1 MLPQCLLDI
10 QNNLSRV
17 FKKYFC
23 LEEQKPS
30 LYLLLMKVYPGVLF
44 FFVIYL
50 TIWVDQNYSDY
61 SNEAGYC
68 QSYSS
73 YIRCYI
79 TNNNTQSIKTLLS
92 TGSQG
97 STSKYQLYVYK
108 SYSSDSG
115 SLTLDIE
122 ISSNIRYLTLY
133 LSNSYNHDQI
143 ILKTSTIN
151 TKIEYMSCYRNVH
164 LESGSF
170 FNQFVGLT
178 SIYFSDVVSTTL
190 PSFIELENLAYLT
203 AKLNF
208 QGNHVLDSSFV
219 SGLSNLRSLD
229 LRYSNFELIME
240 GAFEDMDSLSYLYL
254 DHNKIS
260 SIEDGA
266 LRGLTYLR
274 YLSLEDNGLR
284 DVSHNVFR
292 DLNQLTYLK
301 LNENPEFPLP
311 ALIPLK
317 NLKYLHLNFNNYQTL
332 EPYVFQQLKELTRI
346 YMNNPFTCDC
356 NLQWTSQVKQF
367 GLFIYNGYCLEPID
381 AYGKSILNED
391 SYTNCTQTQSYQCF
405 DKTVICENNEVCHN
419 TESGYLCGCPIGYEL
434 NNIGHCGDIDE
445 CDEANQCQ
453 HSCVNTEGTFYCACN
468 VGYRLSDNG
477 HDCEDINECQEGIEE
492 CEYGCKN
499 IIGSYQCYCEVGHQL
514 YNETN
519 CNNDF
524 KCELGGN
531 NYDPLNC
538 INEGESVFSCN
549 SGLNFSIIN
558 LPCVSSLVSTTCKVP
573 ESTQKL
579 TVSTSQK
586 SEASTSTQQTTIASL
601 LANSEWA
608 NPSLILLI
616 IPFIIVGIQ
625 IIVIII
631 LIVCILKRNKS
642 LKNHVPAPSIHQPS
656 LPNNLTVQSKY
667 EMFTDTCE
675 IENPEEI
682 PPPLPKAN
690 QTEMLSNMTFPE
702 PYPGEGFIYS
712 NLN

>member
-1 MLPQCLLDI
+1 MLPQCFLDI

-44 FFVIYL
+44 LFAIFL
-50 TIWVDQNYSDY
+50 TFWVDQINSDY

-68 QSYSS
+68 RSYSS
-73 YIRCYI
+73 NSRCYI
-79 TNNNTQSIKTLLS
+79 TNNDTQLIKTLLS
-92 TGSQG
+92 IGSQG
-97 STSKYQLYVYK
+97 TTSRYRLYVYK
-108 SYSSDSG
+108 RYSSDSG
-115 SLTLDIE
+115 YLTLDIE
-122 ISSNIRYLTLY
+122 ISSNIRYLYLY
-133 LSNSYNHDQI
+133 LSKSPNHEQI
-143 ILKTSTIN
+143 TLTTSSIN
-151 TKIEYMSCYRNVH
+151 TKIEYMRCNRIVH

-178 SIYFSDVVSTTL
+178 RITFLDVVSTTL
-190 PSFIELENLAYLT
+190 PSFIELENLAYLR
-203 AKLNF
+203 AKLKF
-208 QGNHVLDSSFV
+208 KGKKVLDSSFV
-219 SGLSNLRSLD
+219 SGLSKLRTLNLRD
-229 LRYSNFELIME
+229 LSFTSITN
-240 GAFEDMDSLSYLYL
+240 GAFENMDSLSYLNL
-254 DHNKIS
+254 NHNKIS

-274 YLSLEDNGLR
+274 YLGLEDNGLR

-311 ALIPLK
+311 ALISLK
-317 NLKYLHLNFNNYQTL
+317 NLKYLYLNFNNYQTL
-332 EPYVFQQLKELTRI
+332 EPYVFQQLIHLSRI
-346 YMNNPFTCDC
+346 YMSNPFTCDC

-367 GLFIYNGYCLEPID
+367 GLFIYNSYCLDPID
-381 AYGKSILNED
+381 AYGKSIVNED

-419 TESGYLCGCPIGYEL
+419 TESGYSCGCPIGYEL

-477 HDCEDINECQEGIEE
+477 YDCEDINECQEGIEE

-499 IIGSYQCYCEVGHQL
+499 TIGSYQCYCEVGHQL

-519 CNNDF
+519 CDNDF
-524 KCELGGN
+524 QCELVGN
-531 NYDPLNC
+531 SYDPLKC
-538 INEGESVFSCN
+538 INEGESVLSCN
-549 SGLNFSIIN
+549 YGLNFSIIN

-573 ESTQKL
+573 ESTQEL
-579 TVSTSQK
+579 TVS
-586 SEASTSTQQTTIASL
+586 TIASL

-625 IIVIII
+625 TIVIIV
-631 LIVCILKRNKS
+631 LIICILKRNKS
-642 LKNHVPAPSIHQPS
+642 LKNNVPAPSIHQPS
-656 LPNNLTVQSKY
+656 RPNNLTVHSKY
-667 EMFTDTCE
+667 EMFNDTHE
-675 IENPEEI
+675 IENPGGN
-682 PPPLPKAN
+682 PPSLFAKAN
-690 QTEMLSNMTFPE
+690 QTEILSNMTFPE
-702 PYPGEGFIYS
+702 PYPGKGTVYM